1 MYQINFV
8 IYHQKKIILEIRAQ
22 LYCRLKKII
31 LEIQAQFNCQD
42 NNSKFIKTRDY
53 KIFNVIL
60 NYNETIIFHINNTLD
75 KKHLIEIN
83 LKLQMDIVIFLI
95 KILDNIIQ
103 SYEQKSHPPEIYYN

>member
-8 IYHQKKIILEIRAQ
+8 IYHQKKIILEIQAQ

-53 KIFNVIL
+53 KIFNVIF
-60 NYNETIIFHINNTLD
+60 NYNETIIFHINNILD
-75 KKHLIEIN
+75 RKHLIEIN
-83 LKLQMDIVIFLI
+83 LKLEMDIVIILI
-95 KILDNIIQ
+95 KMSFI
-103 SYEQKSHPPEIYYN
+103 